1 MKQIEREKMKWYG
14 LLFLA
19 VVLFLTAMAT
29 KQVLLNLIVI
39 GLAVYIYKYG
49 SPILFKEYDEKR
61 KKKLEESEAVRE
73 AAKTALQSG
82 NLLRKK

>member
-1 MKQIEREKMKWYG
+1 MKWYG